1 MLQLNRPRRDKVL
14 QIIFILENN
23 LFRIEVDISGV
34 NVQVPFD
41 VKGVR
46 KKLISIF
53 FDGFEVV
60 LLYLGNLR
68 DFLQWDV
75 SHFPFFF

>member
-1 MLQLNRPRRDKVL
+1 MLQLNRLRRDKVL

-34 NVQVPFD
+34 NVQIPFD

-60 LLYLGNLR
+60 LLYLGNLI

>member
-1 MLQLNRPRRDKVL
+1 MLQLNRLRRDKAL

-23 LFRIEVDISGV
+23 LFRVEVKISGV
-34 NVQVPFD
+34 NVQVPFY

-53 FDGFEVV
+53 FDGFEVM
-60 LLYLGNLR
+60 LLYLGNLK
-68 DFLQWDV
+68 DFLQ
-75 SHFPFFF
+75 